1 MRVFVTG
8 ATGFVG
14 SAVVKDL
21 IGAGHKVLGLVRSDA
36 NARALAAAGGE
47 VHRGA
52 LEDIESLKSGAAACD
67 GVIHTAF
74 IHDFTKFA
82 ENGQVD
88 KRAIEAMGA
97 VLAGS
102 DRPLIVTSG
111 TAMVAPGRVATEDM
125 RAEGPAAS
133 MRVSEQTADAVAKQH
148 GVRAMSIRLAPTVH
162 GKGDHGFVPQM
173 VNLARDKGMA
183 VYVGD
188 GTNRWTA
195 VQRLDAAKLYRL
207 ALEKGKAGAIYHGV
221 AEEGVAIKDI
231 AAAIGKR
238 LSVPVVSK
246 TAEETQVLLGFI
258 GMIMS
263 LDIPAS
269 SAKTQQELGW
279 KPTGP
284 ALLADLEE
292 HYFA

>member
-21 IGAGHKVLGLVRSDA
+21 IGAGYKVLGLVRSDA
-36 NARALAAAGGE
+36 NAKALADAGGE
-47 VHRGA
+47 VHRGS
-52 LEDIESLKSGAAACD
+52 LQDIESLKSGAAACD

-74 IHDFTKFA
+74 IHDFTNYA

-111 TAMVAPGRVATEDM
+111 TALVAPGRVATEDM
-125 RAEGPAAS
+125 RADGAAAS
-133 MRVSEQTADAVAKQH
+133 MRLSEQTADAVARQH
-148 GVRAMSIRLAPTVH
+148 GVRSMSIRLAPTVH

-173 VNLARDKGMA
+173 VNIAREKGMA

-195 VQRLDAAKLYRL
+195 VHRLDAATLYRL

-231 AAAIGKR
+231 AAVIGKR
-238 LSVPVVSK
+238 LNVPFVSK
-246 TAEETQVLLGFI
+246 TAEEAQALLGFI

-269 SAKTQQELGW
+269 SVKTQQELGW
-279 KPTGP
+279 KPKGA